1 MRAFTFHCFTPGDL
15 TLFEGFLW
23 CFVLLVLFVFWGFV
37 VCGGVVFFVF
47 CLGFDRRSCHG
58 VHGMGEK
65 KKGLNFKNPSHLGL
79 GSENPSHLGEVLI
92 RHVLPFSWVGFFL
105 LSERHFFGIA

>member
-1 MRAFTFHCFTPGDL
+1 MF
-15 TLFEGFLW
+15 
-23 CFVLLVLFVFWGFV
+23 CFVGSVCVLGF
-37 VCGGVVFFVF
+37 CCLWWCCVF
-47 CLGFDRRSCHG
+47 CVLLGLRPSELSWRARHG
-58 VHGMGEK
+58 RK